1 MFFVSKC
8 CINEILF
15 VTLRPNFMFYRTMKH
30 LLINKYSY
38 RMKKHLLMLC
48 AAVIAATMSLEAR
61 VILIDEGFEN
71 GIQNSVWTQEFDG
84 AQMPWSVEDID
95 DGLSFPSTVVQG
107 TKRAFLRNPSN
118 ETIGYTTRLVS
129 KVMDLNPVDVPDPEL
144 IFFYANPRWGG
155 DRDTL
160 RVLYR
165 TATSGADSKWKQ
177 LAEYSSAS
185 SDWQKVKIKLPDV
198 GHVYQIAFEGK
209 DNLGHGIV
217 LDSIKLQSAAQCRI
231 PDHLSVANKGAGVVR
246 LSWAGSYDVDEYELV
261 ITQDTIDPDMITE
274 IEASEPG
281 RIVFHDL
288 VGDSRH
294 YELKLEPGE
303 SYLAY
308 VRSICDDGEEI
319 SSWSS
324 EVSKDGPFGFHVRPT
339 LQVPFTEN
347 FNTVVNPDDPTR
359 LLDWTWKS
367 NTGNPN
373 PYINTKTSNATVRA
387 YYSHDK
393 SYAVI
398 FSGGSTSSPSTFIP
412 ADRYAYLATPALAD
426 TTNENFSLSQC
437 QVHFWATVYTAT
449 GRQYGSGIIIGV
461 MDDPDDIMTFV
472 PVDTVRVWGN
482 KTHEEY
488 IIDLSSYKGT
498 GNFLAFVSQFDRDNL
513 FYLDD
518 VTVEYRKA
526 QNKVTEIIVNPR
538 DTFATI
544 TWNGNASSYNVLI
557 TNAEVDPSNPSAN
570 AVVDQAVVQGNS
582 YFCDVLEAN
591 HNWNSPYHV
600 YVQASGQE
608 WSNGKRFVTLV
619 SKRDIPF
626 SYDFEAKNTNIFNL
640 PSDNSNYIV
649 GMGIFGNSGTY
660 PAVVNNSSNSY
671 AGSGYLYMNKRGGTD
686 AWIVLPM
693 VDNLDSVQVKFYLS
707 GGSTYDQAHATVGV
721 MSNPMEIS
729 TFVPVSSF
737 KLNNTGYTRCYA
749 NFEHY
754 SGPEGVIAIIWDDVK
769 NMTENTINYIDELTV
784 DSLADCVPP
793 TNIELEIFPDSI
805 TTRWELSSHSD
816 TWELFISRAAIPAK
830 DRIHKTLEELS
841 AMSSVVVADSIT
853 WTGSGTPTFGFG
865 GLTPHMKYYLYVRA
879 TCDMEWWS
887 EMSFST
893 PCKPEEYPYKETFE
907 AFTVGTTAVGCW
919 QTADYMGVGY
929 PRIAQAGTSSAS
941 NKVLELYSYG
951 TTHRSMAILP
961 EIEGSLS
968 SMLLSF
974 DVRAISSSYSSSRVI
989 VGTMGDIEDESTFVP
1004 FDTIMV
1010 SGSSAF
1016 QKVRL
1021 ILSNY
1026 HLAHENIA
1034 ITSGLG
1040 ATVTT
1045 SDVYIDNVELKD
1057 PSCIE
1062 PYDIKQTSIAPDM
1075 FDIEWKGAAPNDR
1088 WELKVLNTSVSVISI
1103 KNGTYNTSYD
1113 VVHDTI
1119 VVGKSFHLEGLQA
1132 KSTYYVYIH
1141 TLCGDSA
1148 WASATV
1154 HTSCD
1159 YLNPNKPNK
1168 ETFES
1173 YSDGEVPECWTVGNR
1188 TGSGTMP
1195 SVSTLNSTKV
1205 FSIKQSTS
1213 TCPSWIAS
1221 PVIKCDS
1228 LSTMLVTF
1236 DVSTYNGE
1244 TCVFGVMTD
1253 PTDLSSFV
1261 ALDSV
1266 NGTGSSNIMQKSYD
1280 LSVYANRIPA
1290 SARYIAWR
1298 GKYNDDDYIYLDNIS
1313 IISMACPMPK
1323 PSIESLTKESV
1334 QIGSGLRSGDP
1345 WILLITNRQ
1354 VSADDLANEDYVVP
1368 ESWIVT
1374 RDTVTRRSKEIFGLE
1389 GQTKYYV
1396 ATASFCEDSIV
1407 SMWKTL
1413 SFMTPCVAMTP
1424 EQLGTITFSSEQGF
1438 EVGVEQDLPC
1448 WVVGNKSQGASSEN
1462 IPYVD
1467 NTYKHNDNNCLKMH
1481 DEVSSS
1487 SAVVGAYAI
1496 MPELDVDS
1504 ISKYQVSFYARGY
1517 NSSTA
1522 ESKLIVGV
1530 ISDPTDLMT
1539 FEAID
1544 TLNLSKTAWDPFS
1557 VGFETYL
1564 GDYMGDWGKNI
1575 MFLSDFGASNYA
1587 YISEVTV
1594 ELIPRCRPVGTFS
1607 VDSVGEDAA
1616 VISFKGYQDSFR
1628 LLLANRALK
1637 ESEKTTYMYL
1647 LDTIVDH
1654 SDNIRLTGLES
1665 AANYYVYAQGICE
1678 DGDSTAISMT
1688 YAYIHTECP
1697 TEGGA
1702 ALPFYDDFESYATG
1716 EKQPGCWQLLGSSYL
1731 KIGEIS
1737 SNGSKGINL
1746 WSSGY
1751 IVVPRV
1757 NGNLENLKLSFDARS
1772 YYSSSSSKFYVG
1784 VMGDVNDLT
1793 TFQLLETFD
1802 LAASEKFTNCTME
1815 LGNYDLL
1822 YDNLVLTA
1830 GITNVTPEVKDDW
1843 IDNVSLELASTCNSP
1858 KLKSES
1864 VSYNTAVISLTPA
1877 FRTDTLWEI
1886 ALLPDSIYQRISNI
1900 ALYLDTSSL
1909 KREVR
1914 STTIAL
1920 SDLTPATSYDIVA
1933 RTICSPTE
1941 KSNWTRSPL
1950 RITTQF
1956 YYQDSYFFGF
1966 ETSEKWHRSTG
1977 SASDSYYLHPA
1988 LVAGRDSI
1996 GARTQSYMYYPYSLE
2011 NTTAEKYARTGDG
2024 ALRMFC
2030 NADYFGEYLI
2040 FPAIDEPKARSF
2052 EFKIRPGSIVAD
2064 SEGKLYPKDSY
2075 NGILEIGTIAKGTD
2089 FSTYRPM
2096 VTIRLDKV
2104 TSRATSRNNY
2114 LFSSY
2119 TLDLDSATLAD
2130 RQIVFHQP
2138 QQPMDTSNLFI
2149 DDVRLDA
2156 AKGYSLVAL
2165 NKVVAEGN
2173 QALVEWQNIGGPWN
2187 LTIKTASGTVVQ
2199 TFPGLTA
2206 TSQLVENLEPQT
2218 DYIALLEAANKP
2230 SGSSSYV
2237 LSDKLSFRTLC
2248 QTVVPNDMA
2257 GGFIWNFDDPYS
2269 REVNDILAGEA
2280 ADSLYYKPACFHVG
2294 ITYSKPVNGYQ
2305 WLIQRKGYDPTGN
2318 FSAYSATRHQE
2329 VGRNDS
2335 HSLRI
2340 HTTDANYNSYLVFP
2354 ELDCRFDTMMI
2365 EFYARCFVNY
2375 DASYSTA
2382 SYRGKIVDASYLSSN
2397 YSQSVVLG
2405 TLTDPSDFGTLQ
2417 VIDTLRYSHTDL
2429 TSTTYVTEDPS
2440 GLRYWEKK
2448 QLPLTNAQGKYLVLF
2463 QPAPGL
2469 MYIDDLSVKAIGNT
2483 MFAPLNTQTTNITA
2497 TSATLSWRVYQPQ
2510 YESVVVVLNASGT
2523 REVLRDTILGT
2534 QYDLTNLQGAS
2545 AYQWYVYQTHDNN
2558 DSPASS
2564 PLGFATECV
2573 VIGPDYTCSFEP
2585 EEGTKTIDGQLANYK
2600 QTLCWTYSDA
2610 AQGEWRYGTYDP
2622 YNQQK
2627 SGDYNYS
2634 FAGSSAVVMRALYS
2648 AYGTSYQPYIAMPEM
2663 DVTAYDT
2670 LQVSFMLRP
2679 AYVSA
2684 ETGAVATSY
2693 TGSSYSKSI
2702 IVGTMTDPNNAA
2714 TFMPLD
2720 TVTYEGTLS
2729 SSDIATE
2736 ANNYL
2741 FQQMQVELVGATGP
2755 YVAFMTS
2762 FYEKGGTSLKMN
2774 DYIWLD
2780 EVRFE
2785 RKNECKE
2792 PINLTALQ
2800 VATEHA
2806 VLSWNAIDS
2815 ANGYWLQVSTD
2826 PNFADED
2833 AFIFNEKVSEN
2844 TVRVEHLRPQTTYV
2858 WRVRALCGD
2867 KWGES
2872 AFTSRESFK
2881 TVRSPYFYED
2891 FSTAVSATEWT
2902 FSKVH
2907 ADVVVDS
2914 TGSVTRATT
2923 DNWSF
2928 NRTTTNYGLAGPHY
2942 AASGYSGDY
2951 HWMVTPEFYLPAD
2964 DSVHFS
2970 MDLAL
2975 TACNAAHAL
2984 TGNAVTES
2992 DMKDD
2997 YYFMIIVS
3005 EDGGKT
3011 WKSENILAKWQNTN
3025 PSGTQLRDI
3034 PATGMQVRYSLAKY
3048 ADKNIKIG
3056 FYREAKSSSTTG
3068 IAIHLDNVRL
3078 AYFDKTIDYTSAC
3091 QYEDVNLGDIHLSG
3105 DDTQPGI
3112 HSYPT
3117 CFYVSDAEALA
3128 GKKDSVFAL
3137 EIEIFPAQ
3145 ETTIADTICEGDTYT
3160 ALDFQPKTVSGVY
3173 RRKLQAIEHGCD
3185 SIVTLYLEVT
3195 PRRYGEDTKAT
3206 ICKGGEPFEWHGNY
3220 YNRAGVYR
3228 DTLVSSLGC
3237 DSIETLIVSYVS
3249 NVGEDTIY
3257 RHSTVAI
3264 QDLPFTYEDINYA
3277 AGQAPIYYPEG
3288 TPKGEY
3294 ADTVRVLV
3302 ETCTATLVHTLT
3314 IYDRDE
3320 AIDHVDEEEDG
3331 ARKVIYQDHMYII
3344 LNDEWYNAAGQKVA
3358 NPMK

>member
-1 MFFVSKC
+1 
-8 CINEILF
+8 
-15 VTLRPNFMFYRTMKH
+15 
-30 LLINKYSY
+30 
-38 RMKKHLLMLC
+38 MKKHLLMLC

-71 GIQNSVWTQEFDG
+71 GIQDSVWTQEFEG
-84 AQMPWSVEDID
+84 TEMSWAVEDTV
-95 DGLSFPSTVVQG
+95 DGLSYPATVVQG
-107 TKRAFLRNPSN
+107 SKRAFLRNPTN
-118 ETIGYTTRLVS
+118 ETIGYKTRLVS
-129 KVMDLNPVDVPDPEL
+129 KVMDLNPLTVPDPEL

-177 LAEYSSAS
+177 MAEYSTASA
-185 SDWQKVKIKLPDV
+185 DWQRVKIKLPDV
-198 GHVYQIAFEGK
+198 GRVYQIAFEGK
-209 DNLGHGIV
+209 DNLGRGIV

-231 PDHLSVANKGAGVVR
+231 PDHLTVANKGAGVVR
-246 LSWAGSYDVDEYELV
+246 LSWSGSYDVDEYELI
-261 ITQDTIDPDMITE
+261 ITKDTIDPDLIAE
-274 IEASEPG
+274 LEESEPEK
-281 RIVFHDL
+281 IVFHDL

-303 SYLAY
+303 FYLAY
-308 VRSICDDGEEI
+308 VRSICDEGEEI
-319 SSWSS
+319 SAWSS

-339 LQVPFTEN
+339 LQVPFTET

-373 PYINTKTSNATVRA
+373 PYINTKTSNAAVRA
-387 YYSHDK
+387 NYSHDK

-398 FSGGSTSSPSTFIP
+398 FSGGTTSSPSTFIP
-412 ADRYAYLATPALAD
+412 ADRYVYLATPALAD
-426 TTNENFSLSQC
+426 TTSDNFALNQC

-488 IIDLSSYKGT
+488 IIDLGGYNGT
-498 GNFLAFVSQFDRDNL
+498 GTFLAFVSQFDRDNL

-518 VTVEYRKA
+518 VTVEYRQA

-544 TWNGNASSYNVLI
+544 TWNSNASSYNVLI
-557 TNAEVDPSNPSAN
+557 TNTAVDPAN
-570 AVVDQAVVQGNS
+570 ASADFVVDRATVQGNS
-582 YFCDVLEAN
+582 YLCEALEAN
-591 HNWNSPYHV
+591 HNWNNPYYV
-600 YVQASGQE
+600 YVKAAGQE

-619 SKRDIPF
+619 SQRDIPY
-626 SYDFEAKNTNIFNL
+626 SYDFEPSNTPVFSL
-640 PSDNSNYIV
+640 PSDGSQYMA

-693 VDNLDSVQVKFYLS
+693 VENLEEVQVKFYLS

-754 SGPEGVIAIIWDDVK
+754 NGPEGVIAIIWDDVK
-769 NMTENTINYIDELTV
+769 NMTENTVNYIDELTV

-793 TNIELEIFPDSI
+793 TSIDLEIFPDSI
-805 TTRWELSSHSD
+805 TARWELSSHSD
-816 TWELFISRAAIPAK
+816 TWEFFISRAAIPAK
-830 DRIHKTLEELS
+830 DRIHKTMADL
-841 AMSSVVVADSIT
+841 AAVSSVVVADSIT
-853 WTGSGTPTFGFG
+853 WSGSGTPTFGFG
-865 GLTPHMKYYLYVRA
+865 GLTPHMKYYIYVRA
-879 TCDMEWWS
+879 TCDMEWWT

-893 PCKPEEYPYKETFE
+893 PCRPEEFPYKETFE
-907 AFTVGTTAVGCW
+907 SFNVNATSVGCW
-919 QTADYMGVGY
+919 QTADYMGVNY
-929 PRIAQAGTSSAS
+929 PKIAQAGTSSAS
-941 NKVLELYSYG
+941 NKVLELFSSG
-951 TTHRSMAILP
+951 STHRSMAILP

-974 DVRAISSSYSSSRVI
+974 DVRAVSSSYTSSRVI

-1004 FDTIMV
+1004 FDTIKV
-1010 SGSSAF
+1010 SSSSAF
-1016 QKVRL
+1016 RKVRL
-1021 ILSNY
+1021 ILSKYN
-1026 HLAHENIA
+1026 LAHENIA

-1040 ATVTT
+1040 ATVTA

-1062 PYDIKQTSIAPDM
+1062 PYDIKQTSTAPDM
-1075 FDIEWKGAAPNDR
+1075 FDIEWQGAAPNDQ
-1088 WELKVLNTSVSVISI
+1088 WELKVLSQSVSIISI
-1103 KNGTYNTSYD
+1103 KNGTYNTDYD
-1113 VVHDTI
+1113 IVHDTLI
-1119 VVGKSFHLEGLQA
+1119 VGKSFHLGGLQA

-1141 TLCGDSA
+1141 TLCGDSVWTA
-1148 WASATV
+1148 ATV

-1159 YLNPNKPNK
+1159 YLDPNKPNK

-1173 YSDGEVPECWTVGNR
+1173 YSDDEVPDCWTVGTR
-1188 TGSGTMP
+1188 TGTGTTP
-1195 SVSTLNSTKV
+1195 SISTLSSNKV
-1205 FSIKQSTS
+1205 FSIKQSLS
-1213 TCPSWIAS
+1213 SCPHWIAA

-1228 LSTMLVTF
+1228 LSSMLVSF

-1253 PTDLSSFV
+1253 PTDLSTFV
-1261 ALDSV
+1261 PLDSV
-1266 NGTGSSNIMQKSYD
+1266 DGTGSSNFMAKSYD
-1280 LSVYANRIPA
+1280 LSVYANLIPA
-1290 SARYIAWR
+1290 SAKYIAWR
-1298 GKYNDDDYIYLDNIS
+1298 GTYDDDDYIYLDNIS

-1334 QIGSGLRSGDP
+1334 QIGSGLRSGEP
-1345 WILLITNRQ
+1345 WILLITNHE
-1354 VSADDLANEDYVVP
+1354 VDADNLSNDSYVVP
-1368 ESWIVT
+1368 AEWIVT
-1374 RDTVTRRSKEIFGLE
+1374 LDTVSKRSKEIFGLE

-1396 ATASFCEDSIV
+1396 AAATLCEDSVV
-1407 SMWKTL
+1407 SMWKTI
-1413 SFMTPCVAMTP
+1413 SFMTPCVAMSP
-1424 EQLGTITFSSEQGF
+1424 DQLGTITFSKEEGF
-1438 EVGVEQDLPC
+1438 EVGADKDMPC
-1448 WVVGNKSQGASSEN
+1448 WTVGNKTQGATSGY

-1467 NTYKHNDNNCLKMH
+1467 NSTTHDGNNYLRLH

-1487 SAVVGAYAI
+1487 SSYVGAYAI

-1539 FEAID
+1539 FEAMD
-1544 TLNLSKTAWDPFS
+1544 TLNLSKTTWDPYS
-1557 VGFETYL
+1557 VGFEQYL

-1575 MFLSDFGASNYA
+1575 MFLSDFGATNYA

-1594 ELIPRCRPVGTFS
+1594 ELIPRCRPIGTFS
-1607 VDSVGEDAA
+1607 VDSVSEDAA
-1616 VISFKGYQDSFR
+1616 VISFKGYQDTFR

-1637 ESEKTTYMYL
+1637 ESEKATYMYL

-1678 DGDSTAISMT
+1678 DGDSTAISLT

-1697 TEGGA
+1697 TVGGA
-1702 ALPFYDDFESYATG
+1702 ALPFEDDFESYESG
-1716 EKQPGCWQLLGSSYL
+1716 EKQPGCWQLLGYSGL
-1731 KIGEIS
+1731 KVGEIS

-1751 IVVPRV
+1751 LVVPRV
-1757 NGNLENLKLSFDARS
+1757 NGNLENLKLSFDARG
-1772 YYSSSSSKFYVG
+1772 YYSSASKFYVG

-1793 TFQLLETFD
+1793 TFQLLESFD
-1802 LAASEKFTNCTME
+1802 LEESSKFTNCTME

-1843 IDNVSLELASTCNSP
+1843 IDNVRLELAASCNSP
-1858 KLKSES
+1858 RLKLES
-1864 VSYNTAVISLTPA
+1864 VSFNAATISLTPA
-1877 FRTDTLWEI
+1877 FKTDTLWEI
-1886 ALLPDSIYQRISNI
+1886 AVLPDSIYRRISNI
-1900 ALYLDTSSL
+1900 ELYMDTCSL
-1909 KREVR
+1909 KQQVR
-1914 STTIAL
+1914 STSIELTDL
-1920 SDLTPATSYDIVA
+1920 SEATSYDVIA

-1941 KSNWTRSPL
+1941 KSNWTRNPL
-1950 RITTQF
+1950 KVTTQF
-1956 YYQDSYFFGF
+1956 YFRDSYFFGF
-1966 ETSEKWHRSTG
+1966 EKGNTPEEQWQRSTG

-1988 LVAGRDSI
+1988 LVAGRDDA
-1996 GARTQSYMYYPYSLE
+1996 GARTESYMYYPYSLE

-2040 FPAIDEPKARSF
+2040 FPAVDEPKARSF

-2064 SEGKLYPKDSY
+2064 NEGKLYPKDSY
-2075 NGILEIGTIAKGTD
+2075 NGILEIGTIEKGTD
-2089 FSTYRPM
+2089 FSTYQPM
-2096 VTIRLDKV
+2096 ATIRLDKV
-2104 TSRATSRNNY
+2104 TSRATSRNGY
-2114 LFSSY
+2114 LFSNY
-2119 TLDLDSATLAD
+2119 TLDLDSATVAT
-2130 RQIVFHQP
+2130 RQIVLHQP
-2138 QQPMDTSNLFI
+2138 KQPMDTSNLFL
-2149 DDVRLDA
+2149 DDVKLDA

-2165 NKVVAEGN
+2165 TKIVAEGDK
-2173 QALVEWQNIGGPWN
+2173 ALVEWLNIGGPWK
-2187 LTIKTASGTVVQ
+2187 LTIKTATGTNVQ
-2199 TFPGLTA
+2199 TFPNLTE

-2218 DYIALLEAANKP
+2218 DYIAVLEAANKP

-2237 LSDKLSFRTLC
+2237 LSDKMSFRTLC
-2248 QTVVPNDMA
+2248 QTVVPNDLA
-2257 GGFIWNFDDPYS
+2257 GGFFWDFDDPYNW
-2269 REVNDILAGEA
+2269 EANDILAGETT
-2280 ADSLYYKPACFHVG
+2280 DTMYYKPACFNVG
-2294 ITYSKPVNGYQ
+2294 ITYPKPVNGYQ
-2305 WLIQRKGYDPTGN
+2305 WLIQRKGYDATGS
-2318 FSAYSATRHQE
+2318 FSSYSATRHQE

-2335 HSLRI
+2335 HALRI
-2340 HTTDANYNSYLVFP
+2340 HTTATNYNSYLVFP

-2375 DASYSTA
+2375 DDSYSTA

-2405 TLTDPSDFGTLQ
+2405 TLSDPSDFSTLE

-2429 TSTTYVTEDPS
+2429 TSTGYVTEDPS

-2483 MFAPLNTQTTNITA
+2483 MFAPLDTKTTNITA
-2497 TSATLSWRVYQPQ
+2497 SSATLSWRVYQPQ
-2510 YESVVVVLNASGT
+2510 YASVVVLMNATGT
-2523 REVLRDTILGT
+2523 RELLRDTIFDT

-2558 DSPASS
+2558 DSPTSA
-2564 PLGFATECV
+2564 PLSFATECV
-2573 VIGPDYTCSFEP
+2573 TIGPDYSCSFEP
-2585 EEGTKTIDGQLANYK
+2585 EEGTTIIEGQNANYK

-2610 AQGEWRYGTYDP
+2610 AQGEWRSGTYDP
-2622 YNQQK
+2622 YNQPK
-2627 SGDYNYS
+2627 SGDNNYS
-2634 FAGSSAVVMRALYS
+2634 FTGTSAVVMRALYS
-2648 AYGTSYQPYIAMPEM
+2648 TYGTSYQPYIAMPAT
-2663 DVTAYDT
+2663 DVSAYDT
-2670 LQVSFMLRP
+2670 LQVSFMIRP

-2684 ETGAVATSY
+2684 VTGGVVTSY
-2693 TGSSYSKSI
+2693 TGSSYSKSV
-2702 IVGTMTDPNNAA
+2702 IVGTMTDPTNAA

-2729 SSDIATE
+2729 TNDVATE

-2762 FYEKGGTSLKMN
+2762 FYEKGGTSLKSN

-2792 PINLTALQ
+2792 PLNLTALQ

-2806 VLSWNAIDS
+2806 VLSWNPIDS

-2826 PNFADED
+2826 PNFAAED
-2833 AFIFNEKVSEN
+2833 AFVYNEPVESN
-2844 TVRVEHLRPQTTYV
+2844 TVRVEHLREQTTYV
-2858 WRVRALCGD
+2858 WRVRALCGE

-2872 AFTSRESFK
+2872 AFTPRESFK
-2881 TVRSPYFYED
+2881 TVRSPYFYEN

-2902 FSKVH
+2902 FSKAH

-2928 NRTTTNYGLAGPHY
+2928 NRTTTNYGLEGPHY
-2942 AASGYSGDY
+2942 AAAGYSGDY

-2970 MDLAL
+2970 MDIAL

-2984 TGNAVTES
+2984 TGKAVAES

-2997 YYFMIIVS
+2997 YYFMIIIS
-3005 EDGGKT
+3005 DDGGKT

-3025 PSGTQLRDI
+3025 PEGMQLRDI
-3034 PATGMQVRYSLAKY
+3034 PATGMKVRYSLAQY

-3056 FYREAKSSSTTG
+3056 FYREAKSTSTTG

-3078 AYFDKTIDYTSAC
+3078 AYFNKRVDLTSAC
-3091 QYEDVNLGDIHLSG
+3091 QYEDVTVGDIHLSG
-3105 DDTQPGI
+3105 DDTKPGRHI
-3112 HSYPT
+3112 YPT
-3117 CFYVSDAEALA
+3117 CYYMTDAAARA
-3128 GKKDSVFAL
+3128 GERDSVFSL
-3137 EIEIFPAQ
+3137 EIEIYPAQ
-3145 ETTIADTICEGDTYT
+3145 ETVIADTICEGDTYT
-3160 ALDFQPKTVSGVY
+3160 DLDFLPKSTTGVY
-3173 RRKLQAIEHGCD
+3173 RRKLQTVEHGCD

-3195 PRRYGEDTKAT
+3195 ERRYGEETEAT
-3206 ICKGGEPFEWHGNY
+3206 ICKGGEPYEWHGNY

-3228 DTLVSSLGC
+3228 DTLVSSVGC

-3249 NVGEDTIY
+3249 DAGGDTIY

-3264 QDLPFTYEDINYA
+3264 QDLPFTYTDIDYA
-3277 AGQAPIYYPEG
+3277 AGQAEIYYPEG

-3294 ADTVRVLV
+3294 VDTVRILV
-3302 ETCTATLVHTLT
+3302 ETCTATLIHTLT
-3314 IYDRDE
+3314 LYDRDE
-3320 AIDHVDEEEDG
+3320 AIDNVDGETGG
-3331 ARKVIYQDHMYII
+3331 ARKVIYQDRMYII
-3344 LNDEWYNAAGQKVA
+3344 LNEEWYTIEGQKVRD
-3358 NPMK
+3358 PRD